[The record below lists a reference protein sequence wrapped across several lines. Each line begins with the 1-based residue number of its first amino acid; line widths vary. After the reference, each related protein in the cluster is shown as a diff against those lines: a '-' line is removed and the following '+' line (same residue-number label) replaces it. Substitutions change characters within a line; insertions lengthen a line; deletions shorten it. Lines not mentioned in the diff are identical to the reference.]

1 MRQLTLKFSKSQ
13 IWGIITI
20 LIEREYLTQC
30 LSSSIALLSM
40 CKTTLSRWSFRI
52 DFNCVSFVSIVKVV
66 NNLNFLALR
75 ILFYKLGNLSIWWW
89 PPESERRI
97 NSKKKKKIT
106 LFVSFAKMLN
116 FLVIVF
122 IIKLFTR
129 GNMKW
134 ILFKYLQ
141 WSKKSE
147 KIYFGK

>member
-97 NSKKKKKIT
+97 NSEKKKIT
-106 LFVSFAKMLN
+106 LFVFFAKILN

>member
-97 NSKKKKKIT
+97 NSKKKKNNI
-106 LFVSFAKMLN
+106 VC
-116 FLVIVF
+116 FLCKNVEF
-122 IIKLFTR
+122 P
-129 GNMKW
+129 GDC
-134 ILFKYLQ
+134 
-141 WSKKSE
+141 
-147 KIYFGK
+147 IYYKTVYPR